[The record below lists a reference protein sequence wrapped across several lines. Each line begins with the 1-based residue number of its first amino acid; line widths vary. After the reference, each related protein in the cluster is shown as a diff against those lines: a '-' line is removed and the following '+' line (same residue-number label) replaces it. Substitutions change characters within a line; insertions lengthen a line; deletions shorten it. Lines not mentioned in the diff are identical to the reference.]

1 MPDSFSAF
9 ERRFVGPYRDGF
21 ARLTAPLVRLLM
33 ALGVPPNL
41 VSASQIAVGV
51 VIIAVMGPAP
61 QIAFILFLSTLFLD
75 SLDGALARTSGRGS
89 QFGALVDQISDHTR
103 ETLVI
108 VAVTLQGALHPGVA
122 VLYPLVYALFN
133 FLLYVCNMF
142 GAPVPWT
149 IKSYLVVYPALFLY
163 CFFGVP
169 WLTPAV
175 ALSEVLMAVSIGI
188 ALRNLSRAM
197 AAGTDGS
204 AAATETSPPRN
215 P

>member
-1 MPDSFSAF
+1 MPDSFSTF
-9 ERRFVGPYRDGF
+9 EHRFVGPYRDGF

-61 QIAFILFLSTLFLD
+61 KIAFILFLTTLFLD

-89 QFGALVDQISDHTR
+89 KFGALVDQISDHTR

-142 GAPVPWT
+142 AAPVPWT

-163 CFFGVP
+163 TFFGLP

-175 ALSEVLMAVSIGI
+175 ALSEVLMTVSIGI
-188 ALRNLSRAM
+188 ALRNLSAAM
-197 AAGTDGS
+197 AAGTGGS
-204 AAATETSPPRN
+204 AAATGTSPPRN